1 MVRQA
6 AVSRSPHLAPSAS
19 KGGHGEKGKI
29 HKIKE
34 FLHPDSLG
42 GLYGAIT
49 EFPVAGDGAA
59 LRDC

>member
-1 MVRQA
+1 LDGPSGCRQSIA
-6 AVSRSPHLAPSAS
+6 APGSVC
-19 KGGHGEKGKI
+19 GHGEKGKI